1 MQYLTI
7 KNLHFKYKQSSMPIF
22 QDLSIEFNQGWSSI
36 VGANGSGK
44 STLLKL
50 ISKEFKAQGGSI
62 RGNDL
67 TYYCAQSTQ
76 NMPDGLEE
84 FMLTYTGRAFKIRDL
99 LNIKDSWVYSWETL
113 SHGERK
119 RLQLA
124 LALFQE
130 PDVLLIDEPTNHLDM
145 ISKNIVIEA
154 LKSFKGV
161 GVLVSHD
168 RELLDT
174 LSRCTI
180 ILKNQ
185 EVRSYKTSYSNAII
199 EYYKNIEHTQDNKL
213 KQNKELKK
221 LKKSIQTQH
230 EKVSQ
235 SKKRMSKKTLKK
247 GDSDAKGKIDMAR
260 FTGKDKNDGTLVA
273 KLQAKEKKILDS
285 NIKVQK
291 TYKTGISVN
300 VEKNRNRNIFPIVF
314 NKGVLKLSEEKT
326 LTFPILS
333 VDEHDKVAIVG
344 ENGSGKSSFLE
355 HILSITDLDGE
366 YLYIPQEINEE
377 KSKKIFDDINDLP
390 RETKGEIYTIIQR
403 LSSDSKKLQDSYSPS
418 PGELRKLMIAQGL
431 LQNPSLIILD
441 EPTNHMDLD
450 SIISLELALKEYNG
464 AMIII
469 SHDQVFLDA
478 IVTDVWEFMKE
489 SENHYYIEDKKESL
503 ND

>member
-7 KNLHFKYKQSSMPIF
+7 KNLHFKYKQSSIPIF
-22 QDLSIEFNQGWSSI
+22 QDLSLEFQQGWSCI

-50 ISKEFKAQGGSI
+50 ISKEFKTQGGTI
-62 RGNDL
+62 KGNDL
-67 TYYCAQSTQ
+67 SYYCAQSTEV
-76 NMPDGLEE
+76 MPANLEE
-84 FMLTYTGRAFKIRDL
+84 FMLTYTGKAFKIRDL
-99 LNIKDSWVYSWETL
+99 LGIKDSWVYSWETL

-119 RLQLA
+119 RSQLA
-124 LALFQE
+124 LALFEE
-130 PDVLLIDEPTNHLDM
+130 PDVLLIDEPTNHLDVT
-145 ISKNIVIEA
+145 SKNIVTEA
-154 LKSFKGV
+154 LKSFKGI
-161 GVLVSHD
+161 GILVSHD

-174 LSRCTI
+174 LARSTM

-185 EVRSYKTSYSNAII
+185 EVRTFKTSYSNAIN
-199 EYYKNIEHTQDNKL
+199 EHYKNIEHIQDNKL
-213 KQNKELKK
+213 KQNSELKK

-260 FTGKDKNDGTLVA
+260 FTGKDKNAGTLVA
-273 KLQAKEKKILDS
+273 KLQAKERKILDS
-285 NIKVQK
+285 NIKVEK

-300 VEKNRNRNIFPIVF
+300 VQRNRNIFPIVF
-314 NKGVLKLSEEKT
+314 KKNNLKLSEEKT
-326 LTFPILS
+326 LSFPILS
-333 VDEHDKVAIVG
+333 INEHDKIAIVG
-344 ENGSGKSSFLE
+344 DNGSGKSSFVE
-355 HILSITDLDGE
+355 YILSISDLEGE
-366 YLYIPQEINEE
+366 YLYIPQEINEA

-390 RETKGEIYTIIQR
+390 HEVKGEIYTIIQR
-403 LSSDSKKLQDSYSPS
+403 LSSDPKKLQDSYSPS

-450 SIISLELALKEYNG
+450 SIISLEAALREYNG

-469 SHDQVFLDA
+469 SHDKLFLDA
-478 IVTDVWEFMKE
+478 IVTDTWSFRQE
-489 SENHYYIEDKKESL
+489 SENLFCIEQSS
-503 ND
+503 

>member
-1 MQYLTI
+1 
-7 KNLHFKYKQSSMPIF
+7 MPIF
-22 QDLSIEFNQGWSSI
+22 ENLTVEFEEGWSCI

-44 STLLKL
+44 STLLKI
-50 ISKEFKAQGGSI
+50 ISKEMKHQSGSI

-67 TYYCAQSTQ
+67 SYYCAQSTESA
-76 NMPDGLEE
+76 PEGLED
-84 FMLTYTGRAFKIRDL
+84 FMLTYTSKAFKIRDL
-99 LNIKDSWVYSWETL
+99 LSVKDSWVYSWETL

-124 LALFQE
+124 LALFKE
-130 PDVLLIDEPTNHLDM
+130 PDVLLIDEPTNHLDNK
-145 ISKNIVIEA
+145 SKNIVIEA

-174 LSRCTI
+174 LSRITV

-185 EVRSYKTSYSNAII
+185 EIRSFKTSYSNAIN
-199 EYYKNIEHTQDNKL
+199 EYYKNIEHVQDNKL
-213 KQNKELKK
+213 KQNSELKK

-235 SKKRMSKKTLKK
+235 SKKRMSKKNLKG

-285 NIKVQK
+285 GIKVEK

-300 VEKNRNRNIFPIVF
+300 VQRNRNIFPIVF
-314 NKGVLKLSEEKT
+314 QKNVLKLSEEKT
-326 LTFPILS
+326 LSFPILS
-333 VDEHDKVAIVG
+333 IDEHDKIAIVG
-344 ENGSGKSSFLE
+344 ENGSGKSSFIE
-355 HILSITDLDGE
+355 YILSVSDLKGE
-366 YLYIPQEINEE
+366 CLYIPQEISEE

-390 RETKGEIYTIIQR
+390 REVKGEIYTIIQR

-450 SIISLELALKEYNG
+450 SIISLEAALREYNG

-469 SHDQVFLDA
+469 SHDKVFLDA
-478 IVTDVWEFMKE
+478 IVTDVWTLTKK
-489 SENHYYIEDKKESL
+489 SENLFCIEQSS
-503 ND
+503 